1 MPPSRFSLNTST
13 RLLSQIARF
22 FFVVDRVVDRGKHQP
37 VFRTSPLVPKHA
49 RCTRP
54 AGLCGGRLGPECAGH
69 RGLGEQSRLQRASG
83 VSTFI
88 HCVQTIDYFN
98 TSISPSISKNPRL
111 TSNNQHRSS
120 LYLSLVFLGECE
132 HLPCQPPVLYCPPSS
147 LCTRFARAHA
157 IATTVWRRAPLNHY
171 VLPCLLGKNLT
182 ITRLRAHWPRSR
194 RPTPPL
200 RRRSKVPRRMLGPV
214 ATHRV
219 ETGRGLWNV
228 RHTR

>member
-1 MPPSRFSLNTST
+1 MPSFACSHCTDITTPLFHRLFQKT
-13 RLLSQIARF
+13 R
-22 FFVVDRVVDRGKHQP
+22 V
-37 VFRTSPLVPKHA
+37 
-49 RCTRP
+49 
-54 AGLCGGRLGPECAGH
+54 
-69 RGLGEQSRLQRASG
+69 
-83 VSTFI
+83 
-88 HCVQTIDYFN
+88 
-98 TSISPSISKNPRL
+98 L

-157 IATTVWRRAPLNHY
+157 IAATVWRRAPLNHC
-171 VLPCLLGKNLT
+171 VLPCLLAKNLT

-194 RPTPPL
+194 RPIPPL

-219 ETGRGLWNV
+219 DWQGFMECKAHPLGATPLQRIADPRNLLDLFVFAATNDFAQIAPHTGSRRAPQYG
-228 RHTR
+228 